1 MFKSRPPAD
10 STRSRCDYMGKCIF
24 QDCVLI
30 AEDIDLV
37 IEICICDACQVSMF
51 RLHIGDRI
59 VFSGGIPGRIMHE
72 LKYLGENAGLRIQG
86 TVGPETILVVT
97 NDYEDNSSTVQKATA
112 RNIKV
117 SSTDQFKL
125 QIQKMQENARVIKK
139 TEIRTFASLPISG
152 AKVFP
157 IDLDQHEL
165 QKLETVL
172 KSKGA
177 SLAQQLRRSIVAG
190 VFNEKSAGKGQCKIL
205 IAEGIPIFNIRDI

>member
-1 MFKSRPPAD
+1 MNNLNCTCGA
-10 STRSRCDYMGKCIF
+10 CIEY
-24 QDCVLI
+24 
-30 AEDIDLV
+30 A
-37 IEICICDACQVSMF
+37 F

-112 RNIKV
+112 RDIKV
-117 SSTDQFKL
+117 CSPDQFKL

-139 TEIRTFASLPISG
+139 TEISAFASLPLSG
-152 AKVFP
+152 
-157 IDLDQHEL
+157 QHEL
-165 QKLETVL
+165 QKLEAVL

-177 SLAQQLRRSIVAG
+177 SLAQQLRPSIVAG

-205 IAEGIPIFNIRDI
+205 IAEGIPIFDIRDI